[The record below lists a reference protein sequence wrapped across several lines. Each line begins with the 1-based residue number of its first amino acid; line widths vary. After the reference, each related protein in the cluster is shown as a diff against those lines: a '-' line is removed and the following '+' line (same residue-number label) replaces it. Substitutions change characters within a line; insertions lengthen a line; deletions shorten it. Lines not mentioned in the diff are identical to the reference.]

1 MIKIKVSYDGD
12 YIKDFKVT
20 GHANYDEYGKDIVC
34 SSVSSI
40 VITSINMALKLR
52 DNSVDANSSEGLID
66 AKVLVKDETVNKV
79 FTNMIDMLEEL
90 QKDYK
95 ENIKIL

>member
-1 MIKIKVSYDGD
+1 MIKVKINYDGD
-12 YIKDFKVT
+12 YIKSFKVT

-40 VITSINMALKLR
+40 VITSVNMALKL
-52 DNSVDANSSEGLID
+52 DENSVNAKSSEGLIE
-66 AKVLVKDETVNKV
+66 AQILIMDENINKV
-79 FTNMIDMLEEL
+79 FANMIEMLKEL
-90 QKDYK
+90 EKDYK